1 MLLLQTMLYALAYID
16 QQPLLGS
23 WVWLVGLASTAT
35 ELYCLN
41 TAYYSPMILTEKIG
55 SLICSQFILP
65 FFNIFL
71 STCYVSSP
79 PPASSLPLLLLLLVR
94 SFHDHV
100 CQHLPQHTLSMFFSS
115 PSSLSATD

>member
-1 MLLLQTMLYALAYID
+1 MLYALAYID

-35 ELYCLN
+35 ELYCLH

-71 STCYVSSP
+71 STCYVGSP
-79 PPASSLPLLLLLLVR
+79 PPPSSLLLLLLLVR
-94 SFHDHV
+94 SIDDYV
-100 CQHLPQHTLSMFFSS
+100 CQHLPQHTLSMFSS
-115 PSSLSATD
+115 SSSSSSATD